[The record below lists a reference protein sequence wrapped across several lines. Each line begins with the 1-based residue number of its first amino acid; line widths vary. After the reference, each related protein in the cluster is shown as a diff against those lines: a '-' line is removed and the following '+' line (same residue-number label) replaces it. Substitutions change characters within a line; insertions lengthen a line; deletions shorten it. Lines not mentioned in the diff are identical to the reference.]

1 MTFEATAAVLYEP
14 GGSFQL
20 KSVTLD
26 DLRADELLIRVQ
38 ASGICHTDIAA
49 QGMMTMPAVLG
60 HEGMGIVEQIG
71 SDVDGFKAGD
81 RVIISYGSCNAC
93 PGCDEGKPYICDRSV
108 QTNFGGTRIDGS
120 HTTKLDGADI
130 TASFFQQSSFASHSI
145 TSVHNVVR
153 VENGLESQLLAPL
166 GCGIMTGAGSI
177 LNTLKVGAKDSLAV
191 FGAGTVGLSA
201 IMAARIAGAAPIIAV
216 DINRQRL
223 DLALELGASHALD
236 ASEGDI
242 PGQINEICPRGVLF
256 SFETSGV
263 EQALNDAIECLGMG
277 GVCGMVTVPNYGE
290 KYPFTPFGVFV
301 KAAALQGIFFGSAVP
316 NTFLPQIIEFYQ
328 AGRFPY
334 DQLIRTYDFADINQA
349 LADTQSGE
357 VIKPVLLMN

>member
-20 KSVTLD
+20 KTVTLD
-26 DLRADELLIRVQ
+26 ELRPDELLIRVQ

-60 HEGMGIVEQIG
+60 HEGMGIVEQIVSG
-71 SDVDGFKAGD
+71 LDGIKVGD
-81 RVIISYGSCNAC
+81 RVITSYGFCNSCPRC
-93 PGCDEGKPYICDRSV
+93 HEGRPFICDQSV

-120 HTTKLDGADI
+120 HTTKLDGSII
-130 TASFFQQSSFASHSI
+130 TASFFQQSSFASHII
-145 TSVHNVVR
+145 TSVNNVVR
-153 VENGLESQLLAPL
+153 VESSMESHLLAPL
-166 GCGIMTGAGSI
+166 GCGIMTGAGAI
-177 LNTLKVGAKDSLAV
+177 LNTLKVGAMDSLAV

-201 IMAARIAGAAPIIAV
+201 IMAARLAGAAPIIAV
-216 DINRQRL
+216 DINRERL
-223 DLALELGASHALD
+223 DLAQELGATHALD
-236 ASEGDI
+236 ANEGDVV
-242 PGQINEICPRGVLF
+242 GRINEICPRGARF

-263 EQALNDAIECLGMG
+263 EQALNDAIESLGMG

-301 KAAALQGIFFGSAVP
+301 RAATLQGIFFGSAVP
-316 NTFLPQIIEFYQ
+316 NTFLPQIIDWYQ

-334 DQLIRTYDFADINQA
+334 DRLIRTYDFADINQA
-349 LADTQSGE
+349 FADTKSGE
-357 VIKPVLLMN
+357 VIKPVLILN

>member
-1 MTFEATAAVLYEP
+1 MTTEATAAVLYEP

-20 KSVTLD
+20 KTITLD

-49 QGMMTMPAVLG
+49 QGMLTMPAVLG
-60 HEGMGIVEQIG
+60 HEGMGIVEQTG
-71 SDVDGFKAGD
+71 SGVDGMKAGD
-81 RVIISYGSCNAC
+81 RVIVSYGFCNTC
-93 PGCDEGKPYICDRSV
+93 PGCHEGKPFICDNSV
-108 QTNFGGTRIDGS
+108 PTNFGGTRIDGS
-120 HTTKLDGADI
+120 HTTKLDGSEI

-145 TSVHNVVR
+145 TSVRNVVR
-153 VENGLESQLLAPL
+153 VDNSMEPQQLAPL
-166 GCGIMTGAGSI
+166 GCGIMTGAGAI
-177 LNTLKVGAKDSLAV
+177 LNTLKVGATDSLVV

-201 IMAARIAGAAPIIAV
+201 IMAARLAGAAPIIAV

-223 DLALELGASHALD
+223 DLAQELGATHALD
-236 ASEGDI
+236 ANEADI
-242 PGQINEICPRGVLF
+242 PGRVSELCPRGARF
-256 SFETSGV
+256 SLETSGV
-263 EQALNDAIECLGMG
+263 DQALDDAIESLGMG
-277 GVCGMVTVPNYGE
+277 GVCGMVTVPHYGE

-301 KAAALQGIFFGSAVP
+301 KAATLQGVFFGSAVP
-316 NTFLPQIIEFYQ
+316 NKFLPQIIEFYQ

-357 VIKPVLLMN
+357 VVKPVLMMN